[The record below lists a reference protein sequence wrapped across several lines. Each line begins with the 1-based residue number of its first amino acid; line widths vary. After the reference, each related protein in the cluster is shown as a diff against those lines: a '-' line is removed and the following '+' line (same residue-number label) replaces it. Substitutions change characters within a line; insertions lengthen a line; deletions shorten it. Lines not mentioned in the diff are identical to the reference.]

1 MTLRLLHT
9 LALFW
14 LAGGLGA
21 VAVPVWRA
29 WATRDLPERTLL
41 LSEAQR
47 NETAW
52 LLPGFI
58 ATGVSGIAW
67 AAGADWNLVTTGWL
81 LALEIVYML
90 DVFVALPL
98 LGVGLRR
105 VRYLALQANKRGEI
119 TPELAAALADN
130 VPVVFATVL
139 VATLPLMAWL
149 AVFKPF

>member
-1 MTLRLLHT
+1 VTLRLLHT

-29 WATRDLPERTLL
+29 WRTADLPERTLL

-58 ATGVSGIAW
+58 AVGVSGIAW

-130 VPVVFATVL
+130 VPVVFATIL

>member
-1 MTLRLLHT
+1 VTLRLLHT

-29 WATRDLPERTLL
+29 WAVRDLATRALL
-41 LSEAQR
+41 LQEAQR

-52 LLPGFI
+52 LLPGLI
-58 ATGVSGIAW
+58 ATGVSGVAW
-67 AAGADWNLVTTGWL
+67 AAGDDWNLVTTGWL
-81 LALEIVYML
+81 LALELVYML

-105 VRYLALQANKRGEI
+105 VRYLALQANKRGEL
-119 TPELAAALADN
+119 TPELEAALADN
-130 VPVVFATVL
+130 VPVVFVTVI